1 MCSSFQP
8 GDIMT
13 TNKKIARK
21 QVSFRL
27 REDLLIALK
36 IEARKAN
43 KSLNNFVECIL
54 MAAMYPELDG
64 RNKEDMGSMCR
75 KELK

>member
-1 MCSSFQP
+1 
-8 GDIMT
+8 MT
-13 TNKKIARK
+13 TNEIVRK

-36 IEARKAN
+36 IEAKKGN

-64 RNKEDMGSMCR
+64 KSKGDRGSMCR